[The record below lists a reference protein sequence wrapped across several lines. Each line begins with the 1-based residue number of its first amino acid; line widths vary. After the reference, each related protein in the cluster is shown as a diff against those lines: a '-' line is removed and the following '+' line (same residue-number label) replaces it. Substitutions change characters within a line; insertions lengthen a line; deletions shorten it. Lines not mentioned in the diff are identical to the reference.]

1 MTEKEL
7 RRIVREEVE
16 KMQNELAAEPASPW
30 AQKFWDEAKE
40 RGIVDGSRPRSA
52 VTRQEAAI
60 MVVKMIPS
68 ER

>member
-1 MTEKEL
+1 MKD
-7 RRIVREEVE
+7 
-16 KMQNELAAEPASPW
+16 ELATEPASPW
-30 AQKFWDEAKE
+30 AEKFWDEAKE
-40 RGIVDGSRPRSA
+40 RGIVDGTRPQSA